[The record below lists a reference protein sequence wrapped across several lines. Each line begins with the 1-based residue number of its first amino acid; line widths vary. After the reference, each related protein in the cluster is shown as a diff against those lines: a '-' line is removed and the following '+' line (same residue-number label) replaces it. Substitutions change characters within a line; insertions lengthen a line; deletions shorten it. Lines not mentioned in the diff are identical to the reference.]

1 MARRAPT
8 SSKSKAPAL
17 DADTRICVLH
27 GPEQWLKARYLQD
40 LRKALDEAHGET
52 ETFTFNG
59 ETASLS
65 DILDELRSYALMQ
78 HHKIVLLDAAD
89 VFLKKNEDYRRALER
104 YAEKPVDHGTL
115 VLRSDTWNKGNLDKL
130 IAKVGAVI
138 KCEPLK
144 PAEAKAWLIKRCE
157 SEHGRVL
164 APAAASLLV
173 DRLGTVL
180 MPLDS
185 ELAKLALMVKPGEP
199 IDRALIEQTVGKSSD
214 EKAWEVQEAVLN
226 GLASRSAGAAIGKV
240 RELID
245 LAGQAEVLVM
255 YFVADLVRKLNL
267 AALMKRSGVP
277 ESEIARE
284 LKLWGPRQ
292 QLFMGVLRRLNPD
305 ALGGMFDTVL
315 EADRRSKSG
324 LGNPLRNLEC
334 FCIRLA
340 DEVK

>member
-1 MARRAPT
+1 MAARTTRT
-8 SSKSKAPAL
+8 KSTAPAL

-78 HHKIVLLDAAD
+78 HHKIVLLDSAD

-144 PAEAKAWLIKRCE
+144 PAEAKAWLIKRWRIRTRQGTRPGGGVPAGR
-157 SEHGRVL
+157 SSRHG
-164 APAAASLLV
+164 
-173 DRLGTVL
+173 
-180 MPLDS
+180 
-185 ELAKLALMVKPGEP
+185 
-199 IDRALIEQTVGKSSD
+199 IDA
-214 EKAWEVQEAVLN
+214 
-226 GLASRSAGAAIGKV
+226 
-240 RELID
+240 
-245 LAGQAEVLVM
+245 AGQ
-255 YFVADLVRKLNL
+255 
-267 AALMKRSGVP
+267 
-277 ESEIARE
+277 
-284 LKLWGPRQ
+284 
-292 QLFMGVLRRLNPD
+292 
-305 ALGGMFDTVL
+305 
-315 EADRRSKSG
+315 
-324 LGNPLRNLEC
+324 
-334 FCIRLA
+334 
-340 DEVK
+340 

>member
-1 MARRAPT
+1 M
-8 SSKSKAPAL
+8 
-17 DADTRICVLH
+17 
-27 GPEQWLKARYLQD
+27 
-40 LRKALDEAHGET
+40 
-52 ETFTFNG
+52 
-59 ETASLS
+59 
-65 DILDELRSYALMQ
+65 
-78 HHKIVLLDAAD
+78 
-89 VFLKKNEDYRRALER
+89 
-104 YAEKPVDHGTL
+104 
-115 VLRSDTWNKGNLDKL
+115 
-130 IAKVGAVI
+130 
-138 KCEPLK
+138 
-144 PAEAKAWLIKRCE
+144 
-157 SEHGRVL
+157 
-164 APAAASLLV
+164 
-173 DRLGTVL
+173 
-180 MPLDS
+180 
-185 ELAKLALMVKPGEP
+185 
-199 IDRALIEQTVGKSSD
+199 
-214 EKAWEVQEAVLN
+214 
-226 GLASRSAGAAIGKV
+226 ASRSAGAAIGKV